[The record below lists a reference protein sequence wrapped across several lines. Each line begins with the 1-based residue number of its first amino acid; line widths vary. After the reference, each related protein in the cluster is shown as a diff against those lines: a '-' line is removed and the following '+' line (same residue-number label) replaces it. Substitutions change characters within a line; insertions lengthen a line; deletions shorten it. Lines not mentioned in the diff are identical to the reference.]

1 MVAKPYLKIPR
12 KDLFR
17 KYEPIL
23 DIIPLQSE
31 IQHQYFIW
39 NRFVSFISDIS
50 KTIGK
55 FNIILDLWNLSSNK
69 IGIPKCIA
77 NYCFFPEILLHNDPY
92 FFKIQNIKICHFI

>member
-55 FNIILDLWNLSSNK
+55 FNIILDFWNLSGIK
-69 IGIPKCIA
+69 IGIQKCIA
-77 NYCFFPEILLHNDPY
+77 NYFFPEILQNDPC